1 MPTRLYY
8 KQRDPNGQGRGPGYY
23 YHRGNGIYSK
33 YSEERD
39 AKIQAKNYK
48 VHKVGL
54 PIKSKIKHT
63 GDGRFRV

>member
-1 MPTRLYY
+1 MPTRLYQ
-8 KQRDPNGQGRGPGYY
+8 KTRDPNGKGRGPGLY

-39 AKIQAKNYK
+39 AMIQAKGFNI
-48 VHKVGL
+48 HNIGL
-54 PIKSKIKHT
+54 PRRSKIRHT